1 MKKSISILLISLFIF
16 SLAACGSNNSPA
28 AAADSSTGGRM
39 QVQAADLTGEVSS
52 VSDNKITL
60 KLIKMLVFG
69 RNGRAQSDN
78 SNSFS
83 DRRSPEDSAANS
95 SASRPKGSNSANPSG
110 NQSQERGQR
119 PQRTVE
125 YTGETKTVT
134 IPGDI
139 KITEAG
145 RRQSDDSGNGQSA
158 LSVSDI
164 KEGDVLQIW
173 YSQDNGEAISR
184 VVLMRSLTGL
194 SDSNE
199 DQTNDTNKTGQ

>member
-1 MKKSISILLISLFIF
+1 MKKSISILLIYLFIF

-60 KLIKMLVFG
+60 KLIKMPAFG

-134 IPGDI
+134 IPGDS